1 MNHDKD
7 RSVQSAIAL
16 LRNAH
21 VHPIDSKNKK
31 ELLIDQ
37 KNYPA
42 EICFEARKILLA
54 IIDKYL
60 LIFGS
65 YTGYYFNRLT
75 EKRDSFS
82 KETCLHI
89 MLKYASGKR

>member
-1 MNHDKD
+1 MSHTDD
-7 RSVQSAIAL
+7 HSVQSAIAL

-21 VHPIDSKNKK
+21 LHPNDTKTK
-31 ELLIDQ
+31 LLLDR
-37 KNYPA
+37 KNYPS
-42 EICFEARKILLA
+42 EICFEARKTLLA

-75 EKRDSFS
+75 EKDDSFS